1 MFSQDEGKRLEAVKR
16 FLNLD
21 FQRIREFQEIVDL
34 VAELC
39 EKPVALITLLDKDLN
54 WIKVKRG
61 VDTEVVPREISFCQ
75 FGIQQDD
82 ILIIPDA
89 SKDERFDNNPL
100 VHQAPHVRFY
110 ASAPLV
116 VKDSWRVGTLCLFDV
131 APGELTPIQQ
141 KTLDVLARQVS
152 YLMELEVSHHVL
164 NKQIAEITAQNASLR
179 RIAHM
184 QSHDIRQPLTS
195 IMGLVNTI
203 RDDRYVADKERL
215 IMIEEAALQL
225 DRMVHAVVELTRLH
239 E

>member
-1 MFSQDEGKRLEAVKR
+1 MVSHDEGKRLEAVKR

-21 FQRIREFQEIVDL
+21 FHRIREFQEIVDL

-39 EKPVALITLLDKDLN
+39 KKPVALITLLDKDQN

-100 VHQAPHVRFY
+100 VHQPPHVRFY

-116 VKDSWRVGTLCLFDV
+116 VKDSWRIGTLCLFDV
-131 APGELTPIQQ
+131 VPGELSPLQQ
-141 KTLDVLARQVS
+141 KTLIVLARQVS
-152 YLMELEVSHHVL
+152 YLMELEVSHQVL

-215 IMIEEAALQL
+215 MMIEEAALQL